1 MAYDL
6 EEQEQIDAIKGWW
19 DQYGKLVIAAVVA
32 VAIGVTAYRGWDY
45 YRNLQASK
53 AVTLYDQLT
62 QAQRT
67 QDHKKVRDIAGQIVE
82 RYARTPYA
90 GMAAL
95 AAAKAGFDMSDLA
108 YAKSQLQWVT
118 ANARS
123 DEMKDVAKLRLAGV
137 LLDEKNYAEALSTLE
152 GKPSEAFAALYA
164 ERKGDILLAQGKS
177 AEARVAFQAALEKS
191 EQGSQFRR
199 MLELKLDNLGEKK

>member
-19 DQYGKLVIAAVVA
+19 EEHGKLVIALVVA
-32 VAIGVTAYRGWDY
+32 VAIGVTGYRGWDY

-53 AVTLYDQLT
+53 AVTLYEQLT

-82 RYARTPYA
+82 RYSRTAYA

-108 YAKSQLQWVT
+108 YAKSQLQWV
-118 ANARS
+118 ASNARS
-123 DEMKDVAKLRLAGV
+123 DEMKEVARLRLAGV
-137 LLDEKNYAEALSTLE
+137 LLDEKNYAEALAALE
-152 GKPSEAFAALYA
+152 GKPGEAFAGLFA
-164 ERKGDILLAQGKS
+164 ERRGDILLAQGKH
-177 AEARVAFQAALEKS
+177 AEARAAYQTALEKS
-191 EQGSQFRR
+191 EPGTQYRR